1 MSASQSAPLTKGITD
16 VRIEH
21 GRRHSDCGHYH
32 GIGGTL
38 GVGGGVFG
46 AAAPSST
53 GVGHDM
59 TADDVAKLTRQQGA
73 GDSAEY
79 VRIKHLATMRYLCIG
94 RKCDPVEDEGDSGRG
109 RDSAL
114 GSAPG
119 TKAQKVDGSKHAR
132 GHKRR
137 YGVPRVGMVTVE
149 GRAVVPASTVFV
161 IRPRSAVGAAPPI
174 VAASTDGMLG
184 STDLVHL
191 QHRDT
196 GLFLAS
202 MPRDDDAEDGRV
214 ELTVVKSPL
223 TSEVSTFLRDRI
235 FLSQPEGGT

>member
-1 MSASQSAPLTKGITD
+1 MSASHSTPSTEGITD

-21 GRRHSDCGHYH
+21 GRRHSDCSHHH
-32 GIGGTL
+32 GLGGMVG
-38 GVGGGVFG
+38 GVGGVFG
-46 AAAPSST
+46 PGAPSFT
-53 GVGHDM
+53 GVGHEM
-59 TADDVAKLTRQQGA
+59 TADTVAKLTRRQGA
-73 GDSAEY
+73 GDSVEY

-94 RKCDPVEDEGDSGRG
+94 RKCDPVEDEGDNGRG

-114 GSAPG
+114 GSILG
-119 TKAQKVDGSKHAR
+119 VKVQKVDGSKHAR
-132 GHKRR
+132 GQKRR
-137 YGVPRVGMVTVE
+137 VGVPRVGMVTVE
-149 GRAVVPASTVFV
+149 GRAAVPASTVFV

-174 VAASTDGMLG
+174 VAASTDGLLG

-223 TSEVSTFLRDRI
+223 TSEVSAF
-235 FLSQPEGGT
+235 FC